1 MTLIYD
7 DRGNNQYMLP
17 DKIAAHVDSIVDGT
31 PRLARLVA
39 VARRKGFSAVRR
51 GDPLRD
57 AYGFIESASAM
68 LAEAE
73 RRLKDGIDNGRPSE
87 PVRRRRGPYERK

>member
-7 DRGNNQYMLP
+7 NRGNNQYMLP

-31 PRLARLVA
+31 PRLAKLVA
-39 VARRKGFSAVRR
+39 VARRKGLSAVRR
-51 GDPLRD
+51 GDPLRE

-73 RRLKDGIDNGRPSE
+73 KRLKHGIDNYVPAE
-87 PVRRRRGPYERK
+87 PVRRRRGPYGKK

>member
-7 DRGNNQYMLP
+7 NRGNNQYMLP
-17 DKIAAHVDSIVDGT
+17 EKIAAHVDSIIDGT
-31 PRLARLVA
+31 PRVAKLVA
-39 VARRKGFSAVRR
+39 VARRKGFSPTRR
-51 GDPLRD
+51 GDPLRE

-73 RRLKDGIDNGRPSE
+73 RSLRDGIDNWTPPE
-87 PVRRRRGPYERK
+87 PARRRRGPYGRK